1 MDREKQRDDLIL
13 ADLIALRAEAQ
24 PDLDVLTFVGVEPDG
39 VLTEEIRTYAQLWEG
54 GNRIAS
60 ALAEAGTIDG
70 ARFAIMM
77 RNHPA
82 FVEAMVGASIAGAVF
97 VPIDP
102 RVQGEKLIF
111 MLDFAECSGLI
122 VGDYALDAVLAI
134 KERVSLL
141 KWIWVLETGEKI
153 VPPAGVRTLGE
164 VLAHDRPRIASRV
177 TSPDQPQQLLFTSG
191 TTGDPKA
198 IVAPYRRLGEAA
210 RLGALFGL
218 APGDRPYTGLSLT
231 HANAQMVTLAS
242 ALYFGYRAVFSE
254 RFTKSRLLDI
264 SRKYGCTVF
273 TLLGGMATAIYS
285 EPPRPDDADTPFRL
299 VISAGMPA
307 ALWETFAKRFGVD
320 ILEFYGAAEGGLCIN
335 LPGKGPV
342 GSVGR
347 PPPNLELKIFDDEGG
362 ECAPG
367 EPGEICLRSLGEDPL
382 AVDYLKD
389 PAASKD
395 KVTGGWLRMGDI
407 GHVDAEGWLFFHHRK
422 GSAIRRN
429 GEFIDP
435 AEIEKLLAEHPQ
447 VHDVFV
453 YGCPAASGAPG
464 EKEVV
469 AAVVPADPATFDPV
483 AIFTYCRTGL
493 KPNSVP
499 VALQVVESIP
509 KTASEKPQERFLLKD
524 FTAGVGWLV
533 RASNHQH
540 VRTAQ
545 QR

>member
-1 MDREKQRDDLIL
+1 MESRTQRDDLIL
-13 ADLIALRAEAQ
+13 ADLVALRAETR
-24 PDLDVLTFVGVEPDG
+24 PDLDVLTFVGVGADG
-39 VLTEEIRTYAQLWEG
+39 ALTEEVRTYAQLWDG

-60 ALAEAGTIDG
+60 ALAEAGTVDG
-70 ARFAIMM
+70 AKFAIML

-102 RVQGEKLIF
+102 RTQGEKLAF
-111 MLDFAECSGLI
+111 MLDFAECRGLI
-122 VGDYALDAVLAI
+122 VGDYALDAVLALRDRLPRL
-134 KERVSLL
+134 E
-141 KWIWVLETGEKI
+141 WIWVLETGEKTAR
-153 VPPAGVRTLGE
+153 PAGVRAFSE
-164 VLAHDRPRIASRV
+164 VLARDRPRIASRV
-177 TSPDQPQQLLFTSG
+177 MNPDKPQQLLFTSG

-242 ALYFGYRAVFSE
+242 ALYFGYRAVISE

-285 EPPRPDDADTPFRL
+285 EPPRSDDADTPFRL

-307 ALWETFAKRFGVD
+307 ALWETFSRRFGVD

-335 LPGKGPV
+335 IPGKGPT

-347 PPPNLELKIFDDEGG
+347 PPPNLELKIFDDEGR
-362 ECAPG
+362 ECATG
-367 EPGEICLRSLGEDPL
+367 QPGEICFRSLSKEPI

-389 PAASKD
+389 PTASKD

-429 GEFIDP
+429 GEFINP
-435 AEIEKLLAEHPQ
+435 AGIEKLVAEHPQ
-447 VHDVFV
+447 VQDVFV

-464 EKEVV
+464 EKDVV
-469 AAVVPADPATFDPV
+469 AAVVPVDLAAFDPA
-483 AIFTYCRTGL
+483 AIFCHCRAGL
-493 KPNSVP
+493 EPNSVP
-499 VALQVVESIP
+499 VVLQVVASIP

-524 FTAGVGWLV
+524 LTAGVGWLARV
-533 RASNHQH
+533 SDHQQLQ
-540 VRTAQ
+540 TAK
-545 QR
+545 

>member
-1 MDREKQRDDLIL
+1 MESGKQRDDLIL
-13 ADLIALRAEAQ
+13 ADLIALRAEAR
-24 PDLDVLTFVGVEPDG
+24 PDLDVLTFVGVGADG
-39 VLTEEIRTYAQLWEG
+39 ALTEEVRTYAQLWEG

-60 ALAEAGTIDG
+60 ALAEAGTVDG
-70 ARFAIMM
+70 AKFAIMM

-102 RVQGEKLIF
+102 RVQGEKLTF
-111 MLDFAECSGLI
+111 MLDFAECRGLI
-122 VGDYALDAVLAI
+122 VGDYALDAVLAVRNRLPRL
-134 KERVSLL
+134 E
-141 KWIWVLETGEKI
+141 WIWVLETGETAAL
-153 VPPAGVRTLGE
+153 PAGVCALGE
-164 VLAHDRPRIASRV
+164 VLAPDRPWIAPRV

-198 IVAPYRRLGEAA
+198 IVAPYRRFGEAA

-242 ALYFGYRAVFSE
+242 ALYFGYRAVISE

-264 SRKYGCTVF
+264 ARKYGCTVF
-273 TLLGGMATAIYS
+273 TLLGGMATAVYS
-285 EPPRPDDADTPFRL
+285 EPRRPDDADTPFRL

-307 ALWETFAKRFGVD
+307 ALWETFAKRFGVS

-335 LPGKGPV
+335 LPGQGPA

-347 PPPNLELKIFDDEGG
+347 PPPNLELKIFDDEGR

-367 EPGEICLRSLGEDPL
+367 EPGEICFRSLAGSPL

-389 PAASKD
+389 QAASRE
-395 KVTGGWLRMGDI
+395 KVSDGWLRMGDI

-429 GEFIDP
+429 GEFINP
-435 AEIEKLLAEHPQ
+435 AVIEKLLAEHPQ
-447 VHDVFV
+447 VQDVFV

-464 EKEVV
+464 EKDVV
-469 AAVVPADPATFDPV
+469 AAVVPVDASAFDPV
-483 AIFTYCRTGL
+483 AIFRHCRAGL
-493 KPNSVP
+493 EPNSVP
-499 VALQVVESIP
+499 VMLQVVDSIP
-509 KTASEKPQERFLLKD
+509 KTASEKPQERFLLMD
-524 FTAGVGWLV
+524 LAAGTGWLV
-533 RASNHQH
+533 RASDHQQLQ
-540 VRTAQ
+540 TAK
-545 QR
+545 

>member
-1 MDREKQRDDLIL
+1 MERGMQRDDLIL
-13 ADLIALRAEAQ
+13 ADLVALRAEAQ
-24 PDLDVLTFVGVEPDG
+24 PDLDVLTFVGVGADG
-39 VLTEEIRTYAQLWEG
+39 ALTEQIRTYAQLRDG

-60 ALAEAGTIDG
+60 ALVEAGAVDDAKFG
-70 ARFAIMM
+70 IMM

-82 FVEAMVGASIAGAVF
+82 FVEAMVGSSIAGAVF

-102 RVQGEKLIF
+102 RVQGEKLAF
-111 MLDFAECSGLI
+111 MLNFAECRGLI

-134 KERVSLL
+134 RDRVSLL
-141 KWIWVLETGEKI
+141 EWIWVLETGEHAAL
-153 VPPAGVRTLGE
+153 PAGVRALSE

-177 TSPDQPQQLLFTSG
+177 TSPDRPQQLLFTSG

-242 ALYFGYRAVFSE
+242 ALYFGYRAVISE

-285 EPPRPDDADTPFRL
+285 EPPRPNDADTPFRL

-307 ALWETFAKRFGVD
+307 ALWEAFAKRFGVD
-320 ILEFYGAAEGGLCIN
+320 ILEFYGAAEGGLCLN
-335 LPGKGPV
+335 LPGKGPP

-347 PPPNLELKIFDDEGG
+347 PPPNLELKIFDEEGR
-362 ECAPG
+362 ECSPG
-367 EPGEICLRSLGEDPL
+367 EPGEICFRSLGKDAL

-389 PAASKD
+389 PTASKE
-395 KVTGGWLRMGDI
+395 KVSGGWLRMGDI
-407 GHVDAEGWLFFHHRK
+407 GHVDSEGWLFFHHRK

-429 GEFIDP
+429 GEFINP
-435 AEIEKLLAEHPQ
+435 ALIEKLLAEHPQ
-447 VHDVFV
+447 VQDVFV

-464 EKEVV
+464 EKDVV
-469 AAVVPADPATFDPV
+469 AAVVPVDPASFDP
-483 AIFTYCRTGL
+483 AALFQHCRAGL
-493 KPNSVP
+493 ELNSVP
-499 VALQVVESIP
+499 VVLQVVESIP

-524 FTAGVGWLV
+524 LTAGVGWLV
-533 RASNHQH
+533 RASDHQQLET
-540 VRTAQ
+540 VK
-545 QR
+545 

>member
-1 MDREKQRDDLIL
+1 MERGMQRDDLIL

-24 PDLDVLTFVGVEPDG
+24 PDLDVLTFVGVG
-39 VLTEEIRTYAQLWEG
+39 ANGALTEEIRTYAQLWEG
-54 GNRIAS
+54 GHRIAS

-70 ARFAIMM
+70 AKFAIIL

-102 RVQGEKLIF
+102 RVQGEKLTF
-111 MLDFAECSGLI
+111 MLDFAECRGLI
-122 VGDYALDAVLAI
+122 VGDYALDVVLAI
-134 KERVSLL
+134 RDHVPLL
-141 KWIWVLETGEKI
+141 EWIWVVETGEKI
-153 VPPAGVRTLGE
+153 ALPAGVRTLGE

-198 IVAPYRRLGEAA
+198 IVAPFRRLGEAA

-242 ALYFGYRAVFSE
+242 ALYFGYRAVISE

-285 EPPRPDDADTPFRL
+285 EPTRPDDADTPFRL

-307 ALWETFAKRFGVD
+307 TLWETFARRFGVE

-335 LPGKGPV
+335 LPGKGPA

-347 PPPNLELKIFDDEGG
+347 PPPNLELKIFDDEGH

-367 EPGEICLRSLGEDPL
+367 ESGEICFRSLGKDPL
-382 AVDYLKD
+382 AVNYLKD

-395 KVTGGWLRMGDI
+395 KVTDGWLRMGDI

-429 GEFIDP
+429 GEFITP
-435 AEIEKLLAEHPQ
+435 AVIEKLLAEHPQ
-447 VHDVFV
+447 VQDVFV

-464 EKEVV
+464 EKDVV
-469 AAVVPADPATFDPV
+469 AAVVPVDLAAFDPA
-483 AIFTYCRTGL
+483 AIFCHCRAGL
-493 KPNSVP
+493 EPNSVP
-499 VALQVVESIP
+499 VVLQVVESIP

-524 FTAGVGWLV
+524 LTAGVGWLARV
-533 RASNHQH
+533 SDHQQLQ
-540 VRTAQ
+540 TAK
-545 QR
+545 

>member
-1 MDREKQRDDLIL
+1 MERAMQRDDLIL
-13 ADLIALRAEAQ
+13 ADLVALRAEAQ
-24 PDLDVLTFVGVEPDG
+24 PDLDVLTFVGVGADG
-39 VLTEEIRTYAQLWEG
+39 ALTEEVRTYAQLWEG

-60 ALAEAGTIDG
+60 ALAEAGTVDG
-70 ARFAIMM
+70 AKFAIMM

-102 RVQGEKLIF
+102 RVQGEKLAF
-111 MLDFAECSGLI
+111 MLDFAECRGVI
-122 VGDYALDAVLAI
+122 VGDYALDAVLAV
-134 KERVSLL
+134 KGRLPRLE
-141 KWIWVLETGEKI
+141 WIWVLETGEKTALS
-153 VPPAGVRTLGE
+153 AGVRALRE
-164 VLAHDRPRIASRV
+164 VLAPDRPRIAPRV

-218 APGDRPYTGLSLT
+218 TPGDRPYTGLSLT

-242 ALYFGYRAVFSE
+242 ALYFGYRAVISE

-273 TLLGGMATAIYS
+273 TLLGGMATAVYS
-285 EPPRPDDADTPFRL
+285 EPPRLDDADTPFRL

-307 ALWETFAKRFGVD
+307 ALWETFAKRFGVS

-335 LPGKGPV
+335 LPGQGPA

-347 PPPNLELKIFDDEGG
+347 PPPNLELKIFDDEGR
-362 ECAPG
+362 ECTPG
-367 EPGEICLRSLGEDPL
+367 EPGEICFRSLVGNPL

-389 PAASKD
+389 QAASRE
-395 KVTGGWLRMGDI
+395 KVSDGWLRMGDI
-407 GHVDAEGWLFFHHRK
+407 GHVDAQGWLFFHHRK

-429 GEFIDP
+429 GEFINP
-435 AEIEKLLAEHPQ
+435 AVIEKLLAEHPQ
-447 VHDVFV
+447 VQDVFV

-464 EKEVV
+464 EKDVV
-469 AAVVPADPATFDPV
+469 AAVVPVDSSTFDPA
-483 AIFTYCRTGL
+483 AIFRHCRAEL
-493 KPNSVP
+493 EPNSVP
-499 VALQVVESIP
+499 VVLQVVELIP
-509 KTASEKPQERFLLKD
+509 KTASEKPQERFLLAD
-524 FTAGVGWLV
+524 LAAGTGRLV
-533 RASNHQH
+533 RASDHQQLQ
-540 VRTAQ
+540 TAK
-545 QR
+545 

>member
-1 MDREKQRDDLIL
+1 MERERQRDDLIL
-13 ADLIALRAEAQ
+13 ADLVALRAETQ
-24 PDLDVLTFVGVEPDG
+24 PDLDVLTFVGVGPDG
-39 VLTEEIRTYAQLWEG
+39 ALTAQARTYAQLWEN
-54 GNRIAS
+54 GNRVAA

-70 ARFAIMM
+70 AKFAIMM

-82 FVEAMVGASIAGAVF
+82 FVEAMVGASIAAAVF

-102 RVQGEKLIF
+102 RVQGEKLAF
-111 MLDFAECSGLI
+111 MLDFAECRGLI
-122 VGDYALDAVLAI
+122 VGDYALDAVRAVRDRLPRL
-134 KERVSLL
+134 E
-141 KWIWVLETGEKI
+141 WIWVLETGEKTM
-153 VPPAGVRTLGE
+153 PLAGARTLGE
-164 VLAHDRPRIASRV
+164 VLGSDRPRLAPRV

-198 IVAPYRRLGEAA
+198 IVASYRRFGEAA

-242 ALYFGYRAVFSE
+242 ALYFGYRAVISE

-264 SRKYGCTVF
+264 ARKYGCTVF
-273 TLLGGMATAIYS
+273 TLLGGMATAVYS
-285 EPPRPDDADTPFRL
+285 EPPRPDDAATPFRL

-307 ALWETFAKRFGVD
+307 ALWETFAKRFGVS

-335 LPGKGPV
+335 LPGQGPA

-347 PPPNLELKIFDDEGG
+347 PPPNLELKIFDDDGR

-367 EPGEICLRSLGEDPL
+367 EPGEICFRSLAGSPL

-389 PAASKD
+389 QAASRE
-395 KVTGGWLRMGDI
+395 KVTDGWLRMGDI
-407 GHVDAEGWLFFHHRK
+407 GHVDADGWLFFHHRK

-429 GEFIDP
+429 GDFINP
-435 AEIEKLLAEHPQ
+435 AVIEKLLAEHPQ
-447 VHDVFV
+447 VQDVFV

-464 EKEVV
+464 EKDVV
-469 AAVVPADPATFDPV
+469 AAVVPVDRSTFDPV
-483 AIFTYCRTGL
+483 AIFRDCRAGL
-493 KPNSVP
+493 EPNSVP
-499 VALQVVESIP
+499 VVLQVVEAIP

-524 FTAGVGWLV
+524 LMAGVGWLA
-533 RASNHQH
+533 RASDHQQLQP
-540 VRTAQ
+540 AK
-545 QR
+545 

>member
-1 MDREKQRDDLIL
+1 MERERQRDDLIL
-13 ADLIALRAEAQ
+13 ADLVALRAETQ
-24 PDLDVLTFVGVEPDG
+24 PDLDVLTFVGVGADG
-39 VLTEEIRTYAQLWEG
+39 ALTEQVRTYAQLWEN
-54 GNRIAS
+54 GNRVAA

-70 ARFAIMM
+70 AKFAIMM

-102 RVQGEKLIF
+102 RAQGEKLAF
-111 MLDFAECSGLI
+111 MLDFAECRGLI
-122 VGDYALDAVLAI
+122 VGDYALDAVRAVRDRLPRL
-134 KERVSLL
+134 E
-141 KWIWVLETGEKI
+141 WIWVLETGEKTA
-153 VPPAGVRTLGE
+153 PLAGARTLGE
-164 VLAHDRPRIASRV
+164 VLGSDRPRLAPRV

-198 IVAPYRRLGEAA
+198 IVAPYRRFGEAA

-242 ALYFGYRAVFSE
+242 ALYFGYRAVISE

-264 SRKYGCTVF
+264 ARKYGCTVF
-273 TLLGGMATAIYS
+273 TLLGGMATAVYS
-285 EPPRPDDADTPFRL
+285 EPRRPDDADTPFRL

-307 ALWETFAKRFGVD
+307 ALWETFAKRFGVS

-335 LPGKGPV
+335 LPGQGPV

-347 PPPNLELKIFDDEGG
+347 PPPNLELKIFDDGG
-362 ECAPG
+362 RECAPG
-367 EPGEICLRSLGEDPL
+367 EPGEICFRSLAGSPL

-389 PAASKD
+389 RAASRE
-395 KVTGGWLRMGDI
+395 KVTDGWLRMGDI
-407 GHVDAEGWLFFHHRK
+407 GHVDADGWLFFHHRK

-429 GEFIDP
+429 GDFINP
-435 AEIEKLLAEHPQ
+435 AVIEKLLAEHPQ
-447 VHDVFV
+447 VQDVFV

-464 EKEVV
+464 EKDVV
-469 AAVVPADPATFDPV
+469 AAIVPVDRSTFDPA
-483 AIFTYCRTGL
+483 AIFRDCRAGL
-493 KPNSVP
+493 EPNSVP
-499 VALQVVESIP
+499 VVLQVVEAIP

-524 FTAGVGWLV
+524 LLAGAGWLV
-533 RASNHQH
+533 HA
-540 VRTAQ
+540 TDPQ
-545 QR
+545 QLQPAK

>member
-1 MDREKQRDDLIL
+1 MERGMQRDELIL
-13 ADLIALRAEAQ
+13 ADLVALRAETR
-24 PDLDVLTFVGVEPDG
+24 PDLDVLTFVGTGADG
-39 VLTEEIRTYAQLWEG
+39 ALTEDVRTYAQLWEQ

-60 ALAEAGTIDG
+60 ALAEAGTVDG
-70 ARFAIMM
+70 AKFAIMM

-82 FVEAMVGASIAGAVF
+82 FVDAMVGASIAGAVF

-102 RVQGEKLIF
+102 RIQGEKLAF

-122 VGDYALDAVLAI
+122 VGDYALDAVLAV
-134 KERVSLL
+134 RDRLPRL
-141 KWIWVLETGEKI
+141 AWIWVLKTDEKAAL
-153 VPPAGVRTLGE
+153 PAGVRALGE
-164 VLAHDRPRIASRV
+164 VLAPDRPRIAPRV

-198 IVAPYRRLGEAA
+198 IVAPYRRFGEAA

-218 APGDRPYTGLSLT
+218 TAGDRPYTGLSLT

-242 ALYFGYRAVFSE
+242 ALYFGYRAVISE

-264 SRKYGCTVF
+264 ARKYGCAVF
-273 TLLGGMATAIYS
+273 TLLGGMATAVYS
-285 EPPRPDDADTPFRL
+285 EPLRPDDADNPFRL

-307 ALWETFAKRFGVD
+307 ALWETFARRFGVS

-335 LPGKGPV
+335 LPGQGPA

-347 PPPNLELKIFDDEGG
+347 PPPNLELKIFDDDGR

-367 EPGEICLRSLGEDPL
+367 EPGEICFRSLAGSPL

-389 PAASKD
+389 QAASRE
-395 KVTGGWLRMGDI
+395 KVTDGWLRMGDV

-422 GSAIRRN
+422 GSALRRN
-429 GEFIDP
+429 GEFINP
-435 AEIEKLLAEHPQ
+435 AVIEKLLAEHPLVQ
-447 VHDVFV
+447 DVFV

-464 EKEVV
+464 EKDVV
-469 AAVVPADPATFDPV
+469 AAVVPVDSSTFDPA
-483 AIFTYCRTGL
+483 AIFRHCRAGL
-493 KPNSVP
+493 EPNSVP
-499 VALQVVESIP
+499 VVLQVVESIP

-524 FTAGVGWLV
+524 LSAGTGWLV
-533 RASNHQH
+533 RASDHEKLQ
-540 VRTAQ
+540 TA
-545 QR
+545 

>member
-1 MDREKQRDDLIL
+1 MERAMQRDDLIL
-13 ADLIALRAEAQ
+13 ADLVALRAEAQ
-24 PDLDVLTFVGVEPDG
+24 PDLDVLTFVGVGADG
-39 VLTEEIRTYAQLWEG
+39 ALTEEVRTYAQLWEG

-60 ALAEAGTIDG
+60 ALAEAGTVDG
-70 ARFAIMM
+70 AKFAIMM

-102 RVQGEKLIF
+102 RVQGEKLAF
-111 MLDFAECSGLI
+111 MLDFAECRGVI
-122 VGDYALDAVLAI
+122 VGDYALDAVLAV
-134 KERVSLL
+134 KGRLPRLE
-141 KWIWVLETGEKI
+141 WIWVLETGEKTAL
-153 VPPAGVRTLGE
+153 PAGVRALRE
-164 VLAHDRPRIASRV
+164 VLAPDRPRIAPRV

-218 APGDRPYTGLSLT
+218 TPGDRPYTGLSLT

-242 ALYFGYRAVFSE
+242 ALYFGYRAVISE

-273 TLLGGMATAIYS
+273 TLLGGMATAVYS

-307 ALWETFAKRFGVD
+307 ALWETFAKRFGVS

-335 LPGKGPV
+335 LPGQGPA

-347 PPPNLELKIFDDEGG
+347 PPPNLELKIFDDEGR
-362 ECAPG
+362 ECVPG
-367 EPGEICLRSLGEDPL
+367 EPGEICFRSLAGNPL

-389 PAASKD
+389 QAASRE
-395 KVTGGWLRMGDI
+395 KVTDGWLRMGDI
-407 GHVDAEGWLFFHHRK
+407 GHVDAQGWLFFHHRK

-429 GEFIDP
+429 GEFINP
-435 AEIEKLLAEHPQ
+435 AVIEKLLAEHPQ
-447 VHDVFV
+447 VQDVFV

-464 EKEVV
+464 EKDVV
-469 AAVVPADPATFDPV
+469 AAVVPVDSSMFDPA
-483 AIFTYCRTGL
+483 AIFRHCRAEL
-493 KPNSVP
+493 EPNSVP
-499 VALQVVESIP
+499 VVLQMVESIP

-524 FTAGVGWLV
+524 LAAGTGWLV
-533 RASNHQH
+533 RASDHQQLQ
-540 VRTAQ
+540 TAK
-545 QR
+545 

>member
-1 MDREKQRDDLIL
+1 MERRMQRDDLIL
-13 ADLIALRAEAQ
+13 ADLVELRAEAQ
-24 PDLDVLTFVGVEPDG
+24 PDLDVLTFVGVGADG
-39 VLTEEIRTYAQLWEG
+39 ALTEEIRTYAQLWEG
-54 GNRIAS
+54 GNRIAA
-60 ALAEAGTIDG
+60 ALAESGAVDG
-70 ARFAIMM
+70 AKFAIMM

-97 VPIDP
+97 VPLDP
-102 RVQGEKLIF
+102 RVQGDKLAF
-111 MLDFAECSGLI
+111 MLGFAECSGLI

-134 KERVSLL
+134 RDRVPLL
-141 KWIWVLETGEKI
+141 KWIWVLETGEQTAL
-153 VPPAGVRTLGE
+153 PAGVRALGK
-164 VLAHDRPRIASRV
+164 VLAPDRRRIAPRV
-177 TSPDQPQQLLFTSG
+177 TNPDQLQQLLFTSG

-242 ALYFGYRAVFSE
+242 ALYFGYRAVISE

-264 SRKYGCTVF
+264 SRQYGCTVF

-285 EPPRPDDADTPFRL
+285 EPPRRDDADTPLRL

-307 ALWETFAKRFGVD
+307 ALWETFSRRFGVD

-335 LPGKGPV
+335 LPGKGPA

-347 PPPNLELKIFDDEGG
+347 PPPNLELKIFDDEGR
-362 ECAPG
+362 ECGPG
-367 EPGEICLRSLGEDPL
+367 KPGEICFRSLSKDPI

-389 PAASKD
+389 PTASKD
-395 KVTGGWLRMGDI
+395 KVTGGWLQMGDI

-429 GEFIDP
+429 GDFINP
-435 AEIEKLLAEHPQ
+435 AVIEKLLAEHPQ
-447 VHDVFV
+447 VQDVFV

-464 EKEVV
+464 EKDVV
-469 AAVVPADPATFDPV
+469 AAVVPVDPVSFDPA
-483 AIFTYCRTGL
+483 AIFHHCRAGL
-493 KPNSVP
+493 EHNSVP
-499 VALQVVESIP
+499 VVLQVVESIP
-509 KTASEKPQERFLLKD
+509 KTASEKSQERFLLKD
-524 FTAGVGWLV
+524 LTEGVGWLV
-533 RASNHQH
+533 RVSDH
-540 VRTAQ
+540 
-545 QR
+545 

>member
-1 MDREKQRDDLIL
+1 MERAMQRDDLIL
-13 ADLIALRAEAQ
+13 ADLVALRAEAQ
-24 PDLDVLTFVGVEPDG
+24 PDLDVLTFVGVGADG
-39 VLTEEIRTYAQLWEG
+39 ALTEEVRTYAQLWEG

-60 ALAEAGTIDG
+60 ALAEAGTVDG
-70 ARFAIMM
+70 AKFAIMM

-102 RVQGEKLIF
+102 RVQGEKLAF
-111 MLDFAECSGLI
+111 MLDFAECRGVI
-122 VGDYALDAVLAI
+122 VGDYALDAVLAV
-134 KERVSLL
+134 KGRLPRLE
-141 KWIWVLETGEKI
+141 WIWVLETGEKT
-153 VPPAGVRTLGE
+153 VLPGGVRALRE
-164 VLAHDRPRIASRV
+164 VLAPDRPRIAPRV

-218 APGDRPYTGLSLT
+218 TPGDRPYTGLSLT

-242 ALYFGYRAVFSE
+242 ALYFGYRAVISE

-273 TLLGGMATAIYS
+273 TLLGGMATAVYS

-307 ALWETFAKRFGVD
+307 ALWETFAKRFGVS

-335 LPGKGPV
+335 LPGQGPA

-347 PPPNLELKIFDDEGG
+347 PPPNLELKIFDDEGR
-362 ECAPG
+362 ECTPG
-367 EPGEICLRSLGEDPL
+367 EPGEICFRSLVGNPL

-389 PAASKD
+389 QAASRE
-395 KVTGGWLRMGDI
+395 KVSDGWLRMGDI
-407 GHVDAEGWLFFHHRK
+407 GHVDAQGWLFFHHRK

-429 GEFIDP
+429 GEFINP
-435 AEIEKLLAEHPQ
+435 AVIEKLLAEHPQ
-447 VHDVFV
+447 VQDVFV

-464 EKEVV
+464 EKDVV
-469 AAVVPADPATFDPV
+469 AAVVPVDSSTFDPA
-483 AIFTYCRTGL
+483 AIFRHCRAEL
-493 KPNSVP
+493 EPNSVP
-499 VALQVVESIP
+499 VVLQVVELIP
-509 KTASEKPQERFLLKD
+509 KTASEKPQERFLLAD
-524 FTAGVGWLV
+524 LAAGTGRLV
-533 RASNHQH
+533 RASDHQQLQ
-540 VRTAQ
+540 TAK
-545 QR
+545 